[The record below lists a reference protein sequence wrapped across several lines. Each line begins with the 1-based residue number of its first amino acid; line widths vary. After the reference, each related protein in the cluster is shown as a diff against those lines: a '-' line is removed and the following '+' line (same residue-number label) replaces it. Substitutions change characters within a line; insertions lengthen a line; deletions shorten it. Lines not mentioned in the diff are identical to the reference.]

1 MNGELRA
8 FVEAFRLVSVTRN
21 CIYIYSTIE

>member
-1 MNGELRA
+1 MNVELRA
-8 FVEAFRLVSVTRN
+8 FVEPFRHVSVTRN